1 MAVTYNKLWKLLVDR
16 KMSKADLR
24 KSAEISANTMT
35 KLRRDEPVALSVLDR
50 ICDTLAVDYG
60 DIISHIPGKESNQV

>member
-1 MAVTYNKLWKLLVDR
+1 
-16 KMSKADLR
+16 MSKADLR

-60 DIISHIPGKESNQV
+60 DIISHVPHEAIKHQE